1 MKLCRRTPS
10 REPGRRRPAVDSAH
24 RPVRRLQS
32 RRAHGRHIRSR
43 CHACIT
49 YPFGQHRPRCLL
61 YLAVQ
66 IGSGWPAPAV
76 AGRLLSPP
84 CASAIAPTPPQAQA
98 RLRVAPTRPLV
109 DYRSLLSCSWRSR
122 MNCRRTQTRGASAP
136 QTCRPIAPHPP
147 PIARASYSVPAR
159 VCQRLAPA
167 PGTATIGPNCDCCT
181 VATNA
186 SSVSGP

>member
-1 MKLCRRTPS
+1 M
-10 REPGRRRPAVDSAH
+10 H
-24 RPVRRLQS
+24 
-32 RRAHGRHIRSR
+32 
-43 CHACIT
+43 
-49 YPFGQHRPRCLL
+49 
-61 YLAVQ
+61 

-122 MNCRRTQTRGASAP
+122 MNCCRTQTRGASAP

-147 PIARASYSVPAR
+147 PIARASHSVPAR
-159 VCQRLAPA
+159 VYVRGWHQHLELRQLGP
-167 PGTATIGPNCDCCT
+167 TAT
-181 VATNA
+181 VALSPPMPRPSA
-186 SSVSGP
+186 GREMRPRVVKSGQPDSGRQQQHPSSKHSGPDKRHRAKTDMTLTRVIR